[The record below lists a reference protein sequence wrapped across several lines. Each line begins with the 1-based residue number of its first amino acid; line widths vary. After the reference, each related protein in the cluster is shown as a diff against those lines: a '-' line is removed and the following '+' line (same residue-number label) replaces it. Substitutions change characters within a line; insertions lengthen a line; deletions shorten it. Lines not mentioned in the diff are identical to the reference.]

1 MTLLTSA
8 GWIAA
13 HDEARRI
20 AVERHDVDL
29 LAAELL
35 HDGLDAR
42 ALHADARADRIDVR
56 VAADDGDL
64 ASARPARGRTATMR
78 TMPS

>member
-1 MTLLTSA
+1 M
-8 GWIAA
+8 AA

-20 AVERHDVDL
+20 AIERDDVDL

-42 ALHADARADRIDVR
+42 ALHADAGADRIDVR
-56 VAADDGDL
+56 VAAESRRSS
-64 ASARPARGRTATMR
+64 SARPARGRTATIF